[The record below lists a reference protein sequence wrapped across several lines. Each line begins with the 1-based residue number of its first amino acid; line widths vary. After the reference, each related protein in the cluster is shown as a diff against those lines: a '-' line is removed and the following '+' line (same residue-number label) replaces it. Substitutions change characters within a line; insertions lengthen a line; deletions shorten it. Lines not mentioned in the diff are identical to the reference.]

1 MNATT
6 TATASHPT
14 QVMIDR
20 YHRTLSAA
28 RALRAI
34 YVKSVAD
41 GEAYQRQATARE
53 RYAAAWSQYV
63 ALCHRHG
70 LLAAHS

>member
-1 MNATT
+1 MNA

-14 QVMIDR
+14 SQMIDR

-34 YVKSVAD
+34 YVKAVSD
-41 GEAYQRQATARE
+41 GDTYQRTAAARE
-53 RYAAAWSQYV
+53 RYASAWAQYV
-63 ALCHRHG
+63 ALCHKHG